1 MKLALALILAA
12 TPVLAQEAPATP
24 EAEAEENGFSL
35 MEEGAKLLFRG
46 FMTEAEPA
54 IAEMSQALE
63 QMAPVLEG
71 LGEEIGPKITE
82 LFALVDDFTNYDM
95 PVVLPNGDILI
106 RRNAPLSPKTVP
118 ETGPE
123 TAPETAPESRPDPQ
137 AEPQPGPNGEIEL

>member
-12 TPVLAQEAPATP
+12 TPVLAQEAPPTP
-24 EAEAEENGFSL
+24 EAEEDGFSL

-106 RRNAPLSPKTVP
+106 RRNAPLSP
-118 ETGPE
+118 E
-123 TAPETAPESRPDPQ
+123 APPKAQPAPQTDP
-137 AEPQPGPNGEIEL
+137 APGPNGEIEL